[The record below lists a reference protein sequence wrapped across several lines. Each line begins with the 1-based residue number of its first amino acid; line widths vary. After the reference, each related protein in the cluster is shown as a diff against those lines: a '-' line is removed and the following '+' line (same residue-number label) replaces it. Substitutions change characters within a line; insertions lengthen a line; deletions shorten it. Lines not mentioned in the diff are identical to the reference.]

1 MTGQQGSGTSGQ
13 TGTVGRE
20 RKVPV
25 WMAVTG
31 SLVAIIS
38 AVVGI
43 YFTVW
48 PRTQERPL
56 DAWAREATAV
66 CEQYRGEL
74 VAGYRDATD
83 RIEAAFSEGTG
94 VAPAVA
100 ALDDASNVYRG
111 MVGRIRAIA
120 PPTDSG
126 DLAKVDAALAATERL
141 DAAWATAA
149 TLLEQVDPAT
159 ASMRQLQGIV
169 DAVDVAATV
178 ADETSAAFVSA
189 GARSCSIN

>member
-1 MTGQQGSGTSGQ
+1 MTGQQAPGSSGQ

-31 SLVAIIS
+31 SLVAIVS

-48 PRTQERPL
+48 PRTPDRPL
-56 DAWAREATAV
+56 EAWAREATAV

-83 RIEAAFSEGTG
+83 RIEAAFSEGSG

-120 PPTDSG
+120 PPTDSA
-126 DLAKVDAALAATERL
+126 DLATVDAALAATERL
-141 DAAWATAA
+141 DAAWATVA

-159 ASMRQLQGIV
+159 ASIPQLEGIV
-169 DAVDVAATV
+169 DAVDVAAAV